1 MSSHMIGLESSDHR
15 SQLTAFVSEEESQLR
30 GRRRLNTT
38 IVVEAGGTNRSI
50 LGHVRNKM
58 QIVLGVAMRNGMH
71 LAMQPR

>member
-1 MSSHMIGLESSDHR
+1 M
-15 SQLTAFVSEEESQLR
+15 R

-58 QIVLGVAMRNGMH
+58 QIVLRVAMRTGMH